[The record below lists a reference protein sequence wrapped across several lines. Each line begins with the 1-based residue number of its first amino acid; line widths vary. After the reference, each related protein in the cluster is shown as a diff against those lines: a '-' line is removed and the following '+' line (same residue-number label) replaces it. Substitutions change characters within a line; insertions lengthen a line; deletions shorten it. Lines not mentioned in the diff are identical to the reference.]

1 MTALPPFL
9 PRLPSDEPVAC
20 SGTRIEPG
28 PLQKSRVTQKPFGQ
42 KPFGLSLSK
51 AFSSLSKKGKRFDK
65 LTANG
70 VVLIFADECP

>member
-1 MTALPPFL
+1 VPSHPQPF
-9 PRLPSDEPVAC
+9 
-20 SGTRIEPG
+20 G
-28 PLQKSRVTQKPFGQ
+28 QKPFGQKPFGQ

-70 VVLIFADECP
+70 VLLRSRRLLASEVGGGCR